1 MHRRLILATAVLAGA
16 TVLSPAPWAQT
27 APPAPTTPPA
37 PAAPPTRVR
46 GTIAALDG
54 NTLTVNSRDGQK
66 MEITLTEPLAVLT
79 VKKVEL
85 STIAAGSYIGTATRT
100 GADGKLTALEVLVF
114 PEAMRG
120 AGEGHYGWDLE
131 PGSMMTNGT
140 VKGAVTAAAGREL
153 SIGFKDSAN
162 TVYVPPGVPVVT
174 FAPAERADLK
184 PGAPLFVAA
193 AKSAEGKLTAG
204 RVIVGKDGVA
214 PPM

>member
-16 TVLSPAPWAQT
+16 TALSHASWAQT
-27 APPAPTTPPA
+27 APAAQT
-37 PAAPPTRVR
+37 APPTRVR

-54 NTLTVNSRDGQK
+54 NTLTVNGRDGQK
-66 MEITLTEPLAVLT
+66 VEITLTEPLAVLT

-100 GADGKLTALEVLVF
+100 GADGKLTAIEVLVF

-120 AGEGHYGWDLE
+120 AGEGHHGWDLE

-184 PGAPLFVAA
+184 PGAALFVNAT
-193 AKSAEGKLTAG
+193 KTPEGKLTAG

>member
-16 TVLSPAPWAQT
+16 TALSHASWAQT
-27 APPAPTTPPA
+27 APAAQT
-37 PAAPPTRVR
+37 APPTRVR

-100 GADGKLTALEVLVF
+100 GADGKLTAIEVLVF

-120 AGEGHYGWDLE
+120 AGEGHHGWDLE

-140 VKGAVTAAAGREL
+140 VKGAVTAATGREL

-184 PGAPLFVAA
+184 PGAPLFLAA